1 MREQA
6 TGRFRPLN
14 DTQSTAKMTVLA
26 RATMQIIVVL
36 AMGGAL
42 AGATQQQKTP
52 ACRGETRTD
61 KIIELRNYTLLP
73 GKRDTLIELFEREF
87 VETQEAMGARIVG
100 TFRDIDS
107 PDHFVWIRSFKDLD
121 TRAGALT
128 AFYNGPAWHAH
139 SKAAN
144 ATMLD
149 TDNVHMLHSAG
160 PLLCLPAGRPARDA
174 TDVLQTLLA
183 IDIYVLSGHTEKELR
198 AQAIRDPAIIGMFT
212 TEHSPNNFPA
222 MPVHTNSVFV
232 TIRRFDAKQQ
242 VIPRSQGLPE
252 PEQTLRL
259 RPTLRSLLR

>member
-1 MREQA
+1 
-6 TGRFRPLN
+6 
-14 DTQSTAKMTVLA
+14 
-26 RATMQIIVVL
+26 
-36 AMGGAL
+36 MGGAL
-42 AGATQQQKTP
+42 AGATQQQETP
-52 ACRGETRTD
+52 ACRGETLTDRT
-61 KIIELRNYTLLP
+61 IELRNYTLLP

-87 VETQEAMGARIVG
+87 VETQEAVGARIFG
-100 TFRDIDS
+100 TFRDIDG

-121 TRAGALT
+121 ARARALT

-149 TDNVHMLHSAG
+149 TDN
-160 PLLCLPAGRPARDA
+160 
-174 TDVLQTLLA
+174 
-183 IDIYVLSGHTEKELR
+183 DIYVLSGHTEEELR
-198 AQAIRDPAIIGMFT
+198 AQAIRDPAIIGMFA

-222 MPVHTNSVFV
+222 LPVHTNSVFV